1 MTGKLNRRWAP
12 LAALFLVLA
21 LAACRAPA
29 AESTPPPLDL
39 PTADT
44 ATPSPLPPTA
54 TATPTFAELLT
65 QAQDAANS
73 GDWGGAIAL
82 LNQALIMNNASAQAY
97 FLLGN
102 TYKSSG
108 DFSQAI
114 SNYDQ
119 AVAVDPNFS
128 AAYQNRGLTY
138 QQMGNTDQA
147 LANISKAIEL
157 SPTFALAYRNR
168 AEIQR
173 GLGNATA
180 ASYDLQVYLG
190 LVPNA
195 PDRAQVEA
203 VIAELQAQ
211 AVQNAG
217 EEGLLFFDDFSSAE
231 CGWFTNGDPAS
242 PGLCADGGYV
252 LVEKQ
257 TNASVWALPGRL
269 FSDVR
274 IEVTATKQAGDE
286 DSNFFGVICRV
297 QGTSGSAGS
306 YAFLITSDGYYGIA
320 KIATDGSQTSLSLIK
335 PDAMLFS
342 SVINQGDSTNKITAV
357 CSGTRLA
364 LYVNDQLLIEAND
377 ADYTTGQVGILAGA
391 FSKAAGTSIFFDDF
405 KVFTEAPQ

>member
-1 MTGKLNRRWAP
+1 MTGKLNQSKP
-12 LAALFLVLA
+12 TLAALFFVLA

-29 AESTPPPLDL
+29 AESTPVPLGA
-39 PTADT
+39 PAADT

-54 TATPTFAELLT
+54 TATPTFADLLT

-82 LNQALIMNNASAQAY
+82 LNQALVMNNASAQAY

-119 AVAVDPNFS
+119 AVTVDPNFS

-138 QQMGNTDQA
+138 QQIGNTDQA
-147 LANISKAIEL
+147 LADISKAIEL

-173 GLGNATA
+173 SLGNATA
-180 ASYDLQVYLG
+180 ASYDLQVYLS
-190 LVPNA
+190 LIPNA

-203 VIAELQAQ
+203 VIAELQAE

-217 EEGLLFFDDFSSAE
+217 EAGLLFSDDFSDPNS
-231 CGWFTNGDPAS
+231 GWYTNGDPAS
-242 PGLCADGGYV
+242 DGVYSGGGYV

-257 TNASVWALPGRL
+257 PSATFWALPGRL
-269 FSDVR
+269 FSDAR
-274 IEVTATKQAGDE
+274 IEVTATKQAGDD
-286 DSNFFGVICRV
+286 DSTLFGVICRV
-297 QGTSGSAGS
+297 QGTTGSAGF
-306 YAFLITSDGYYGIA
+306 YAFLITSDGHYGIA
-320 KIATDGSQTSLSLIK
+320 KSVTEGNQTTLSLIK
-335 PDAMLFS
+335 PGVMLVS
-342 SVINQGDSTNKITAV
+342 SVINQGDSTNKISAI

-364 LYVNDQLLIEAND
+364 LYVNDQLLIETND
-377 ADYTTGQVGILAGA
+377 TDYTTGQVGILVGA
-391 FSKAAGTSIFFDDF
+391 FDKPGTSIFFDDF

>member
-1 MTGKLNRRWAP
+1 MTGKLNRRRAP

-29 AESTPPPLDL
+29 AENAPAQLGL
-39 PTADT
+39 PAADT

-54 TATPTFAELLT
+54 TATPSFDELLT

-82 LNQALIMNNASAQAY
+82 LNQALIMNNASVQAY

-102 TYKSSG
+102 IYKSSG

-119 AVAVDPNFS
+119 AVALDPNFS

-138 QQMGNTDQA
+138 QQIGNTDQA
-147 LANISKAIEL
+147 LADISKAIEL

-168 AEIQR
+168 AELER
-173 GLGNATA
+173 SLGNTTA

-195 PDRAQVEA
+195 PDRTQVEA

-211 AVQNAG
+211 AVQDAG
-217 EEGLLFFDDFSSAE
+217 EEGLLFSDDFSSQD
-231 CGWFTNGDPAS
+231 CRWYTNGDPAS
-242 PGLCADGGYV
+242 EGLCAGGGYV

-257 TNASVWALPGRL
+257 PNAAFWALPGRL

-274 IEVTATKQAGDE
+274 IEVTATKQAGEE

-297 QGTSGSAGS
+297 QGTTGSAGS

-320 KIATDGSQTSLSLIK
+320 KIATEAGQTSLALIK

-342 SVINQGDSTNKITAV
+342 SAINKGDSTNKIGAV

-364 LYVNDQLLIEAND
+364 LYVNDQLLIETND
-377 ADYTTGQVGILAGA
+377 TDYTTGQVGILAGA

-405 KVFTEAPQ
+405 KVFTELPQ